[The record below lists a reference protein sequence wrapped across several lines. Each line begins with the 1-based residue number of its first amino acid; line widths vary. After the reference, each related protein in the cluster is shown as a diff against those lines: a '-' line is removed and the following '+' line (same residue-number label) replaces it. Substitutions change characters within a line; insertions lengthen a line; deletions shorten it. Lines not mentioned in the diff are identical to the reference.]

1 MERIIFHIDIDA
13 FFASVEQRD
22 NPALRGKPIAV
33 IGPRKR
39 TVILTASYEARK
51 YGVKTGMMLKQGLAL
66 CPDLI
71 LVRAHNQKYMHES
84 EKIIRILQEFTP
96 EVEVFSIDEAFLDM
110 SGCTHLFGGT
120 LKAGREMKKRIYDR
134 VGLTCSIG
142 IAPTKVLAKLASD
155 MQKPDGLVWLK
166 QEEIPKT
173 IGNMEVD
180 SLWGIGFRL
189 KAHLA
194 QMGIQTVG
202 QLARCPVWRL
212 ESHFGVYGE
221 FLHRIANGKD
231 DIPVIRMEEEPDA
244 KSIGHTLTVP
254 KDLYTTR
261 EIKKYLLQVAEE
273 VGRRMRKGGY
283 VGRTICLILR
293 FTTFETSSQR
303 TSLST
308 FTCDSKKIYDT
319 ATLILN
325 RLDLRGMGVRLVGIT
340 VSNLHRHHRF
350 FSLLPGEEKRRRVT
364 EAVDRIN
371 DKYGEWTV
379 TRADL
384 LWRASSI
391 RSIPP
396 SWRPSSSRKVIAST
410 PSPS

>member
-1 MERIIFHIDIDA
+1 MERIIFHIDMNA

-33 IGPRKR
+33 IGPKKR
-39 TVILTASYEARK
+39 TVILTPSYEARN
-51 YGVKTGMMLKQGLAL
+51 YGVKTGMMLEEGLAL

-71 LVRAHNQKYMHES
+71 LVRAHNQKYMQES
-84 EKIIRILQEFTP
+84 EKIIHILQEFTP
-96 EVEVFSIDEAFLDM
+96 EVEVFSVDEAFLDM
-110 SGCTHLFGGT
+110 SGCTHLFGGP
-120 LKAGREMKKRIYDR
+120 LEAGREMKKRIYER

-166 QEEIPKT
+166 QGEIAK
-173 IGNMEVD
+173 ILENMEVD
-180 SLWGIGFRL
+180 ALWGIGSRV
-189 KAHLA
+189 KAQLLR
-194 QMGIQTVG
+194 MGIQTAG
-202 QLARCPVWRL
+202 QLAKCPVRRL
-212 ESHFGVYGE
+212 KSHFGVYGE
-221 FLHRIANGKD
+221 FLHRMVNGKD
-231 DIPVIRMEEEPDA
+231 DIPVIRLEEEPDA

-261 EIKKYLLQVAEE
+261 EMKKYLLQVAEE

-283 VGRTICLILR
+283 TGRTICLILR
-293 FTTFETSSQR
+293 FTTFETLSQR

-308 FTCDSKKIYDT
+308 FTCDSKKIYHA
-319 ATLILN
+319 ATHILS

-340 VSNLHRHHRF
+340 VSNLHRRHRF
-350 FSLLPGEEKRRRVT
+350 YSLLPGEEKRRRLT
-364 EAVDRIN
+364 EAMDRLN

-379 TRADL
+379 TWADL

-396 SWRPSSSRKVIAST
+396 SWRPSSSRKVLPLTPASF
-410 PSPS
+410 